1 MDEPLDPGDI
11 RNTRPADARP
21 FVVAF
26 VGFVIVAALAFFFL
40 REDGDLS
47 IVRPVR
53 VAVVDDTTA
62 RFAIPV
68 PEDCAEVVRVQV
80 DLSDSQRV
88 FVEAIV
94 DDSGCGGGPDVVETE
109 LTVLL
114 PQPIDDRQ
122 VVPGVGRVELPCD
135 PSGTCQADQ

>member
-1 MDEPLDPGDI
+1 MNEPLDPGDI

-21 FVVAF
+21 FIVAF
-26 VGFVIVAALAFFFL
+26 IGFVIVAVAAFYFL

-53 VAVVDDTTA
+53 VAVVDDTTV

-68 PEDCAEVVRVQV
+68 PEDCADVVRVQV
-80 DLSDSQRV
+80 DLSDSERV

-94 DDSGCGGGPDVVETE
+94 DDSGCSGGPEVEVD
-109 LTVLL
+109 LQVLL
-114 PQPIDDRQ
+114 PQPIDGRRRA
-122 VVPGVGRVELPCD
+122 PPVGRVEIPCD
-135 PSGTCQADQ
+135 PSGTCRADR